1 MLDRDRP
8 IFQTG
13 TGTGVDWS
21 LLRARQRS
29 AISAC
34 PTLDVL
40 VRNTVFSSD
49 SGTLS
54 TRNRGWHHEPKAVT
68 NQQTRSGTGRLV
80 HKNNTVRTQYYFL
93 IGQRCPEQAVFAG
106 GITSQKP

>member
-8 IFQTG
+8 IFQTGTG

-29 AISAC
+29 AISTC
-34 PTLDVL
+34 PTLDVF
-40 VRNTVFSSD
+40 VRDAAFSSD

-54 TRNRGWHHEPKAVT
+54 TP
-68 NQQTRSGTGRLV
+68 
-80 HKNNTVRTQYYFL
+80 
-93 IGQRCPEQAVFAG
+93 
-106 GITSQKP
+106 

>member
-8 IFQTG
+8 IFQTGTG

-40 VRNTVFSSD
+40 VRNAVFSSD

-54 TRNRGWHHEPKAVT
+54 TP
-68 NQQTRSGTGRLV
+68 
-80 HKNNTVRTQYYFL
+80 
-93 IGQRCPEQAVFAG
+93 
-106 GITSQKP
+106 